1 MSRDLRSHDLPGR
14 GSRRAC
20 KAVTMHTE
28 PHLVWKAPAGDRF
41 PRPDW
46 SATDAALPAGLPD
59 GDLHRVY
66 GALARQ
72 WVDGLRDALGGGYR
86 VHGGGDW
93 LLLSHECDRYVELL
107 LQTLR
112 RDRRRIARALD
123 GLADDDGYGPHVL
136 LLIEDLDD
144 YYAYVAHFYP
154 RHGGAYAQSAG
165 MFVDDGYG
173 HLIVP
178 HRALEDVE
186 AVTAHELTHAMLRD
200 LRLPLWLDEG
210 IASNMEQAITGR
222 SLYPPEPEL
231 IGRLI
236 EYWRREGL
244 EPFWSGAS
252 FARPDQGSELSYAL
266 ASHVVAFLG
275 GDYPRFRE
283 FARAADPADAGN
295 AAAREVYGE
304 DLGALMRRFL
314 GDGDWT
320 PRPATHSR

>member
-1 MSRDLRSHDLPGR
+1 MQ
-14 GSRRAC
+14 
-20 KAVTMHTE
+20 TE
-28 PHLVWKAPAGDRF
+28 PRLFWKAPAGDRF

-46 SATDAALPAGLPD
+46 VATDAALPAGLPD
-59 GDLHRVY
+59 AELHRIY
-66 GALARQ
+66 GALARR
-72 WVDGLRDALGGGYR
+72 WIDGLRDALGGDYR
-86 VHGGGDW
+86 VHGGDDW
-93 LLLSHECDRYVELL
+93 LLLSHEGDRYVALL
-107 LQTLR
+107 LDTLR

-144 YYAYVAHFYP
+144 YYAYLAHLHP
-154 RHGGAYAQSAG
+154 HHGGEYAQSAG

-178 HRALEDVE
+178 HRALEEVE
-186 AVTAHELTHAMLRD
+186 AVAAHELTHAMLRD
-200 LRLPLWLDEG
+200 LHLPLWLDEG
-210 IASNMEQAITGR
+210 IASNMEQAITGQT
-222 SLYPPEPEL
+222 LYPVEPEL
-231 IGRLI
+231 VGRLI
-236 EYWRREGL
+236 DYWRHEGL

-252 FARPDQGSELSYAL
+252 FVRPDEGSELSYAL

-275 GDYPRFRE
+275 GDYPRFRD